1 MAGDY
6 QFLYG
11 SSNASNAAGVTPHP
25 YRRVSVSNDV
35 FLPDHVWNTRTG
47 RVVSQ
52 KQPETKRPH
61 AQATSIGFH
70 QTIEKEARQKSVR
83 SGQMDLNKALV
94 IAMALFVI
102 LGMFTLSNRSTLL
115 DMGEKLRIAYRGIEQ
130 LTADNADLRGQIDE
144 ATQEAGIGYRAANE
158 LGMIRATDA
167 QTIPLIA
174 VDAYPVE
181 SAQPGYT
188 AEVVV
193 DGWGTEQTTGLTLS
207 ANAE

>member
-1 MAGDY
+1 
-6 QFLYG
+6 
-11 SSNASNAAGVTPHP
+11 
-25 YRRVSVSNDV
+25 
-35 FLPDHVWNTRTG
+35 
-47 RVVSQ
+47 
-52 KQPETKRPH
+52 
-61 AQATSIGFH
+61 
-70 QTIEKEARQKSVR
+70 
-83 SGQMDLNKALV
+83 MDLNKALV

>member
-11 SSNASNAAGVTPHP
+11 RSNAGNAAGVTPHP
-25 YRRVSVSNDV
+25 YRRVNIGNDV
-35 FLPDHVWNTRTG
+35 FLPDNVWNTRTG
-47 RVVSQ
+47 RIVPQ
-52 KQPETKRPH
+52 KQPETKRAY

-83 SGQMDLNKALV
+83 SGQMDLSLALV
-94 IAMALFVI
+94 VAMALFVI
-102 LGMFTLSNRSTLL
+102 LGMFTLFNRSALL
-115 DMGEKLRIAYRGIEQ
+115 DADDRLMIARRGIVQ
-130 LTADNADLRGQIDE
+130 LTTENESLRQQIEE
-144 ATQEAGIGYRAANE
+144 AKQETDIGYKAANE
-158 LGMIRATDA
+158 LGMIRASDA

-174 VDAYPVE
+174 VDAYPTE
-181 SAQPGYT
+181 TAQTGYT

-193 DGWGTEQTTGLTLS
+193 DGWGVEQPAGHTVT